1 MGKSFLK
8 RLRENEILICDGA
21 MGTMLYSKGIYI
33 DRCFDEL
40 NLSNPV
46 IVKDIHKEYLQSGAD
61 IIETNTVPFFWI
73 YSPGIK

>member
-61 IIETNTVPFFWI
+61 IIETNTVVFFWI
-73 YSPGIK
+73 YSLGIK